1 MLHDLRHS
9 LRLLRHTPGFS
20 AAAVIVLALGIGAN
34 TAVFSLVNTLVLQP
48 RPGRID
54 DAFGVFTR
62 EKSAPD
68 RFRDF
73 SYPQYVDLRDRTGVF
88 ESLMAHTFT
97 TIGVREGEV
106 TRQSFASL
114 VSANYFDT
122 LGVRMAAGRA
132 FTADEE
138 RPGAGSP
145 VAIASYVAW
154 RRAGLNPAFVG
165 STVRLNGRDFVVV
178 GVAPKGFAGTMTLV
192 SPEWWLPTG
201 AYDIAVNEIFK
212 PKATGL
218 DDRSHYALSLAGVL
232 KRGVSQAAAE
242 QALDAAVADFGRVY
256 PASDRDRALVL
267 ARLPRMSVNSRPQ
280 VDNGPATLSLLL
292 AFMAALV
299 LVVAC
304 LNLANL
310 LLARGVARRR
320 EIAIRQALGG
330 GRGRIVRQL
339 LVEGL
344 VLSTIGASLGA
355 LLAWWATQALG
366 AWFTT
371 AIPLGLEIVIEP
383 SARMLAAA
391 VGFALFSTLCFAL
404 GPAWAVTRPV
414 VQNDLKGEP
423 ARITRRLGTGPAL
436 VIAQV
441 AVSLALVAA
450 GGLFARA
457 AVLAASADPGFALD
471 HQLLVTL
478 DPGLASYDQAQT
490 RALYAR
496 VIDRVRSI
504 AGVERAGLASTVAF
518 GEFFEGRDVQL
529 PGDTR
534 RRSAE
539 FVIVTSDYFETLRL
553 PVLRGRAFT
562 AAEDQETATTA
573 PKPAIIDTVL
583 ANQLFAGA
591 DPVGRALDVRGREGD
606 VETSRFTVVGV
617 VPPTRH
623 DLSAPDADPRP
634 HFYAAYGSIFRG
646 RMLLHVRT
654 SPAADETAM
663 LATIQRELRQ
673 LDPRLPI
680 LGARTMISHRDAS
693 ISEWAVRAAAT
704 LFTAFGALALLL
716 ATIGVYGLKAYD
728 VSRRTR
734 EIGIRMALG
743 ATNADVERLVMRE
756 GIRTTIV
763 GVTIGLALAAG
774 VGKLVSGL
782 LYRVS
787 PFDPATLTIAATVLS
802 TAAMLACYF
811 PARRATRVAPTEA
824 LRAE

>member
-9 LRLLRHTPGFS
+9 LRLLRRTPGFS
-20 AAAVIVLALGIGAN
+20 AAAIVVLALGIGAN

-54 DAFGVFTR
+54 EAFGVFTR
-62 EKSAPD
+62 DASAPD

-88 ESLMAHTFT
+88 GSLMAHTFT
-97 TIGVREGEV
+97 TIGVRDGEV
-106 TRQSFASL
+106 MRQSFASL

-132 FTADEE
+132 FSADEE
-138 RPGAGSP
+138 RPGAGVP
-145 VAIASYVAW
+145 VAIAAYVVW

-165 STVRLNGRDFVVV
+165 STVRLNGRDFAVV

-201 AYDIAVNEIFK
+201 AYDIAVNEMFR

-218 DDRSHYALSLAGVL
+218 EDRAHYAFNLVGVL
-232 KRGVSQAAAE
+232 KPGVARAAAE
-242 QALDAAVADFGRVY
+242 RALDAAVADFGRAY
-256 PASDRDRALVL
+256 PATDRDRAHVL
-267 ARLPRMSVNSRPQ
+267 APLPRMSVSSRPQ

-320 EIAIRQALGG
+320 EIAIRQALGSS
-330 GRGRIVRQL
+330 RGRIVRQL

-344 VLSTIGASLGA
+344 VLSSLGASLGS
-355 LLAWWATQALG
+355 LVAWWATQVLG
-366 AWFTT
+366 AWFTSV
-371 AIPLGLEIVIEP
+371 IPLGLEIVIEP
-383 SARMLAAA
+383 SARMFAAA
-391 VGFALFSTLCFAL
+391 AAFALFSTVCFAL

-457 AVLAASADPGFALD
+457 AIRAASADPGFALD

-478 DPGLASYDQAQT
+478 DPGLAGYDHAQT

-496 VIDRVRSI
+496 VINRVRSI
-504 AGVERAGLASTVAF
+504 AGVERAGLASTVPF
-518 GEFFEGRDVQL
+518 GEFSEGREVHL

-534 RRSAE
+534 PRHAE

-553 PVLRGRAFT
+553 PILRGRAFT
-562 AAEDQETATTA
+562 PAEDQESSTAV
-573 PKPAIIDTVL
+573 KPAIIDSLL
-583 ANQLFAGA
+583 ATQLFGDA
-591 DPVGRALDVRGREGD
+591 DPIGRALDVPAREGD
-606 VETSRFTVVGV
+606 TERSRFTVVGV

-623 DLSAPDADPRP
+623 DLFVSDVDQP
-634 HFYAAYGSIFRG
+634 HLYAAYGSLFRG
-646 RMLLHVRT
+646 RMLVHVRT
-654 SPAADETAM
+654 SPAANQAAM
-663 LATIQRELRQ
+663 VGTIQRELKQ

-680 LGARTMISHRDAS
+680 LAARTMIAHRDAS

-743 ATNADVERLVMRE
+743 ATSADVQRLVMRE
-756 GIRTTIV
+756 GVRTTAV
-763 GVTIGLALAAG
+763 GLTLGLALAAG

-787 PFDPATLTIAATVLS
+787 PFDPVVLALAAAALS
-802 TAAMLACYF
+802 TAAMLASYL

>member
-1 MLHDLRHS
+1 MVQDFAHS
-9 LRLLRHTPGFS
+9 WRLLRRTPGFS
-20 AAAVIVLALGIGAN
+20 AAAIIVLALGIGAN

-54 DAFGVFTR
+54 EAFGVFTR
-62 EKSAPD
+62 DRSAPD

-88 ESLMAHTFT
+88 ESLMAHTFS
-97 TIGVREGEV
+97 TIGVRDGDV
-106 TRQSFASL
+106 MRQSFASL

-138 RPGAGSP
+138 RPGANMP
-145 VAIASYVAW
+145 VAIASYVVW
-154 RRAGLNPAFVG
+154 RRAGLDPAFVG
-165 STVRLNGRDFVVV
+165 STVRLNGRDFAVV
-178 GVAPKGFAGTMTLV
+178 GVAAKGFGGTMTLV

-201 AYDIAVNEIFK
+201 TYDIAVNEMFR
-212 PKATGL
+212 PKTTGL
-218 DDRSHYALSLAGVL
+218 DDRSHYALNLAGVL
-232 KRGVSQAAAE
+232 KRGVTQAAAE
-242 QALDAAVADFGRVY
+242 KALDAAVADFGRAY
-256 PASDRDRALVL
+256 PATDRDRALVL
-267 ARLPRMSVNSRPQ
+267 APLPRMSVNSRPQ
-280 VDNGPATLSLLL
+280 VDNGPATISLLL

-320 EIAIRQALGG
+320 EIAIRQALGA
-330 GRGRIVRQL
+330 GRARVVRQL
-339 LVEGL
+339 LVEGF
-344 VLSTIGASLGA
+344 VLSSIGASIGL

-366 AWFTT
+366 AWFTSV
-371 AIPLGLEIVIEP
+371 IPLGLEIVIEP

-391 VGFALFSTLCFAL
+391 AGFALFSTVCFAL

-414 VQNDLKGEP
+414 MQTDLKGEP
-423 ARITRRLGTGPAL
+423 VRITRRLGTGPAL

-457 AVLAASADPGFALD
+457 AIRAASADPGFALD

-478 DPGLASYDQAQT
+478 DPGLAGYDHAQT

-496 VIDRVRSI
+496 VVDRVRSI

-518 GEFFEGRDVQL
+518 GEFSEGRDVQL
-529 PGDTR
+529 PGDAR
-534 RRSAE
+534 RRHAE
-539 FVIVTSDYFETLRL
+539 FVIVTSGYFETLRL
-553 PVLRGRAFT
+553 PILRGRAFT
-562 AAEDQETATTA
+562 AAEDQESAA
-573 PKPAIIDTVL
+573 ALKPAIIDSVL
-583 ANQLFAGA
+583 ATQVFGSA
-591 DPVGRALDVRGREGD
+591 DPIGRALEVRARDGD
-606 VETSRFTVVGV
+606 TDTLRFTVVGV
-617 VPPTRH
+617 VPPTKH
-623 DLSAPDADPRP
+623 DLFASDADPQA
-634 HFYAAYGSIFRG
+634 HFYAAYGSLFRG

-654 SPAADETAM
+654 APAASEPAM
-663 LATIQRELRQ
+663 VGTIQGELRQ

-704 LFTAFGALALLL
+704 LFSAFGVLALLL

-743 ATNADVERLVMRE
+743 ATNGDVQRLVMRE
-756 GIRTTIV
+756 GVRTTAV
-763 GVTIGLALAAG
+763 GLTIGLALAAG

-787 PFDPATLTIAATVLS
+787 PFDPAVLTAAAVVLS
-802 TAAMLACYF
+802 TAALLACYV